1 MCDYVCSHSVHL
13 YAPGNTFYLVM
24 PSEQGE
30 TTTDDLNDPPT
41 PTASHFPPLLEEAT
55 SLKIQ
60 SVEDTSTCGP
70 DQSENKQQE
79 QQEEVS
85 QSKAT
90 DQSHVIKNVDEI
102 FHMIEKLTSK
112 LRQLKVNYDF
122 IEFIFLDFI
131 E

>member
-1 MCDYVCSHSVHL
+1 MCDYVCSRSVHL
-13 YAPGNTFYLVM
+13 CAPGNTFYLVM

-55 SLKIQ
+55 SRKIQ
-60 SVEDTSTCGP
+60 SVEDTSTCGQ
-70 DQSENKQQE
+70 DQSENMQQE
-79 QQEEVS
+79 QEEEVS